1 MVNGICH
8 TKTATVATTIG
19 YQTQEN
25 IPRTL
30 FNGIPGGRK
39 QIRKLIDSHEHMQ
52 IPWFFP
58 TLPHPR
64 SGTQPLGSFG
74 HSPTYSG
81 PGGKH
86 EI

>member
-1 MVNGICH
+1 MINGICH

-58 TLPHPR
+58 T
-64 SGTQPLGSFG
+64 TQ
-74 HSPTYSG
+74 
-81 PGGKH
+81 
-86 EI
+86 